1 MNEELEIFP
10 WFQEQGNRCPLSV
23 LLLNTVTDHLARERQ
38 GKKRIMYWNGGCKN
52 YSRCFLNV

>member
-23 LLLNTVTDHLARERQ
+23 LLLNTVTDYLARARQ
-38 GKKRIMYWNGGCKN
+38 GIKE
-52 YSRCFLNV
+52 